1 LDAVVRNHPDD
12 HSDRTQETNSITEL
26 QPLRISGRRST
37 TNPLHTIRKVEHESK
52 LITLRWSYNIQLR
65 IGNVI
70 WILCT

>member
-52 LITLRWSYNIQLR
+52 LITLR
-65 IGNVI
+65 
-70 WILCT
+70 